1 MWLHDLAERAGHP
14 AGAHHFALWSL
25 GRRAKSNAKSHG
37 KLWKVMGRHMHWP
50 YAGGLSAPASKG
62 KATSRGSFAAGG
74 AEPEAV
80 EISIYVMSIGCRR
93 MSFVLGFGASISQTY
108 S

>member
-1 MWLHDLAERAGHP
+1 VWLHDLAERAGHP

-37 KLWKVMGRHMHWP
+37 KLWKVMGHHMRHMQVDFQRQRPKGRQLHV
-50 YAGGLSAPASKG
+50 AALQLEELSQK
-62 KATSRGSFAAGG
+62 RWRFQ
-74 AEPEAV
+74 
-80 EISIYVMSIGCRR
+80 YVMSIGCRR
-93 MSFVLGFGASISQTY
+93 MSFVLGFGARISQTY

>member
-1 MWLHDLAERAGHP
+1 ME
-14 AGAHHFALWSL
+14 
-25 GRRAKSNAKSHG
+25 SHG
-37 KLWKVMGRHMHWP
+37 ASHAP

-80 EISIYVMSIGCRR
+80 EISICHVDR
-93 MSFVLGFGASISQTY
+93 MPTDVVCSRVWCQDFSNLFVD
-108 S
+108 

>member
-1 MWLHDLAERAGHP
+1 
-14 AGAHHFALWSL
+14 
-25 GRRAKSNAKSHG
+25 
-37 KLWKVMGRHMHWP
+37 MGRHMHWP

-74 AEPEAV
+74 AEPDE
-80 EISIYVMSIGCRR
+80 SGGDFNMIYVSHVMSIGCRR
-93 MSFVLGFGASISQTY
+93 MSFVLGFGARISQTY